1 MMATATTMTTMTP
14 QPSRTTATT
23 ANTATTVSKPPAI
36 GGKAGEDAVALWVG
50 RYRVGRIPVRSSTL
64 RRGRYL

>member
-14 QPSRTTATT
+14 QPLEDDG
-23 ANTATTVSKPPAI
+23 NDGKHGDDGQQPPAI